1 MDAGLVSVG
10 SDSVVGDADSH
21 PGSAFLLRALADELH
36 DPDLVLIGDSEGFA
50 GAVVAVVTDK
60 IRHDAD
66 GFTGARGALKG
77 YVDEATIVHNTL
89 RVVELLAPAPSTL
102 GDGDLM
108 LVHIAHDVVGDRRLR
123 DIPKGLARIPL
134 VDLEHKTLAP
144 RLGRIVDEVT
154 VERVRVGR
162 IADHDR
168 AIDRSLLA
176 HDQVGASL
184 SRRRCPAH
192 ESQSEA
198 CEECSLLHSVFDMIV
213 GE

>member
-10 SDSVVGDADSH
+10 SDRLVRDADSH
-21 PGSAFLLRALADELH
+21 PSSAFLLRTLADELH
-36 DPDLVLIGDSEGFA
+36 DPDLVLIGDGEGFA
-50 GAVVAVVTDK
+50 GAVVAVVTDE

-66 GFTGARGALKG
+66 GFTGTRGALKG
-77 YVDEATIVHNTL
+77 YVDKAPVVHDT
-89 RVVELLAPAPSTL
+89 RGVVELLAPAPSTF
-102 GDGDLM
+102 GDSDLV
-108 LVHIAHDVVGDRRLR
+108 LVHVPHDVVGDRRLR
-123 DIPKGLARIPL
+123 DIPQRLARIPL
-134 VDLEHKTLAP
+134 VDLEHEPLAP

-154 VERVRVGR
+154 VEGVRVGR

-192 ESQSEA
+192 ES
-198 CEECSLLHSVFDMIV
+198 
-213 GE
+213 